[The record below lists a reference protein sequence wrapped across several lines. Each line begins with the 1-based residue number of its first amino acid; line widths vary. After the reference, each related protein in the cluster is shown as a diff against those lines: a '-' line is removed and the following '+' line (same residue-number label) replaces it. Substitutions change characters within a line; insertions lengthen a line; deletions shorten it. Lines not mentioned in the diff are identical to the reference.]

1 MFVAT
6 SKPEVFAR
14 EIMANLGLASYFDGI
29 YGADLSER
37 VEKWEVLARLIMEN
51 TGIDREHAV
60 MIGDRKYDVV
70 GAARCGLD
78 CIGILYGFG
87 DRAEFEAAG
96 AKYITETV
104 ESLEELLLPP
114 QWRKSI

>member
-1 MFVAT
+1 
-6 SKPEVFAR
+6 
-14 EIMANLGLASYFDGI
+14 
-29 YGADLSER
+29 
-37 VEKWEVLARLIMEN
+37 MEN